1 MQRPDIAA
9 RGKEKRLRDFKE
21 VSLGLPKKVAV
32 AEAKRCPQCSD
43 PKCVK
48 GCPLG
53 IDIPAVIRLIREG
66 KTGDALKKINEKNQF
81 PGICGRLCPAPCEDN
96 CLLSIEEVPI
106 RIKELERFVFDY
118 GRKGFAV
125 KLNSSS
131 SGSKIA
137 IVGSGLMG
145 LSAANELTKKGYIVT
160 IYESLEKPGGVLRWG
175 IPDIRMPEEV
185 VDAQIGEI
193 KNLGTSVETCS
204 FIGGTISLQELLDED
219 FAAVLLAVGSYS
231 NEWAKNP
238 SFLIGGVYSSE
249 EFLMQAC
256 RYVEDEGVN
265 SLNFGKRMIVVGS
278 DYTALDVARFGI
290 RIGKKVSVVFS
301 SPEDDFNASPSECA
315 QAKEEGVVFE
325 ALTEYM
331 DTVANEKNFVQG
343 ITCRRL
349 DYADPESKGEW
360 QLVTVEDS
368 EFTAGADI
376 VVLCS
381 SPYQNIALSQID
393 SRLKTNKKGCFKV
406 NKNGMTSIE
415 GVFVSGVSD
424 EKNKGVLHSILA
436 GKESAKNIDQYLR

>member
-1 MQRPDIAA
+1 
-9 RGKEKRLRDFKE
+9 
-21 VSLGLPKKVAV
+21 
-32 AEAKRCPQCSD
+32 
-43 PKCVK
+43 
-48 GCPLG
+48 
-53 IDIPAVIRLIREG
+53 
-66 KTGDALKKINEKNQF
+66 
-81 PGICGRLCPAPCEDN
+81 
-96 CLLSIEEVPI
+96 
-106 RIKELERFVFDY
+106 
-118 GRKGFAV
+118 
-125 KLNSSS
+125 
-131 SGSKIA
+131 
-137 IVGSGLMG
+137 MG